1 MVPNFISSVNLVHV
15 FPIVKLCVVVYRSTV
30 INGVGVGVGV
40 GVGDFIVGRQQWTVD
55 GEKESKN
62 GS

>member
-1 MVPNFISSVNLVHV
+1 M
-15 FPIVKLCVVVYRSTV
+15 KLCVVVYRSTV